1 MSDKNPIVSVG
12 KAVLNAAKSL
22 GQILVVYGRPSCH
35 QCDAP
40 VHPDFAFCSEACAF
54 NYWKKCRD
62 QYHKTSGDLANG
74 FHYHHCCYLFLFF
87 TSGQKVCGY
96 PGCSKP
102 CYRECGRTY
111 DYCSKTH
118 ATELGTLQD
127 WGQGRLQQHQPGSS
141 HQGKHHHGN
150 SHHGNSHHGNSHHG
164 TSHHNHHQN
173 TRTQSGTI

>member
-22 GQILVVYGRPSCH
+22 GQILVVYERPSCY
-35 QCDAP
+35 QCNVP
-40 VHPDFAFCSEACAF
+40 VHPDFVFCSEACTS

-102 CYRECGRTY
+102 CYRERGRTY
-111 DYCSKTH
+111 DYCNKTH
-118 ATELGTLQD
+118 ATEHKTLQD
-127 WGQGRLQQHQPGSS
+127 WGQGQCLQQHQPGSS
-141 HQGKHHHGN
+141 HQGKH
-150 SHHGNSHHGNSHHG
+150 HHGNSHHGNSHHG

>member
-22 GQILVVYGRPSCH
+22 GQILVVYDRPSCY

-40 VHPDFAFCSEACAF
+40 VHPDFVFCSEACSF

-62 QYHKTSGDLANG
+62 QYHKISGDLANG

-102 CYRECGRTY
+102 CYRERGRTY

-118 ATELGTLQD
+118 ATEHRTLQD
-127 WGQGRLQQHQPGSS
+127 WGQGQRLQQHQPGSS
-141 HQGKHHHGN
+141 HQGKHHCGN
-150 SHHGNSHHGNSHHG
+150 SHHGNSHHS
-164 TSHHNHHQN
+164 HHQN